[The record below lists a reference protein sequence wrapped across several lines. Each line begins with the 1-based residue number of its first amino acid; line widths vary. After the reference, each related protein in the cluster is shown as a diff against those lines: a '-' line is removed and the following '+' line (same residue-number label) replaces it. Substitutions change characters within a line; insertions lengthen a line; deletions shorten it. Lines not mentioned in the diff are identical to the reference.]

1 MLMRSGISSDI
12 MQRRVVIPYLRFRTT
27 FFDFLS
33 LKDGKDR
40 LSRNVGNELP
50 LDAALY
56 PSREQI
62 SKVGY
67 SGSEDYIFSDLLYS
81 SLSLILV

>member
-1 MLMRSGISSDI
+1 
-12 MQRRVVIPYLRFRTT
+12 
-27 FFDFLS
+27 
-33 LKDGKDR
+33 